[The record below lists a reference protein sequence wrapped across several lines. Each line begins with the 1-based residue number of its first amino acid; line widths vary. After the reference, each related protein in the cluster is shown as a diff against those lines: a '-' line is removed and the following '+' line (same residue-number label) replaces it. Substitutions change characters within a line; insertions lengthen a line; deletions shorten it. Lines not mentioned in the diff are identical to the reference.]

1 MHYRQLKL
9 AALSAWAAAV
19 ACRDV
24 SAPGLEA
31 RSDSPAGRGVNYTQ
45 LATKLSRNAQIYL
58 PGSDAFDAAV
68 ARWSNLSTPLAN
80 VVVVPS
86 TEHDI
91 VETVRLLSN
100 ILPHPPSVQQ
110 QLAYLPTA

>member
-9 AALSAWAAAV
+9 AALSAWAAAA
-19 ACRDV
+19 ACQHI
-24 SAPGLEA
+24 SAPSLEA
-31 RSDSPAGRGVNYTQ
+31 RSDTSSPAGGSVNYTQ

-58 PGSDAFDAAV
+58 PGSGEFDAAV
-68 ARWSNLSTPLAN
+68 ARWSDLSTPVAN
-80 VVVVPS
+80 VVVVPN

-100 ILPHPPSVQQ
+100 IFPHPPSVEQ
-110 QLAYLPTA
+110 

>member
-1 MHYRQLKL
+1 MSYRQLKL
-9 AALSAWAAAV
+9 AALSAWAVVV

-24 SAPGLEA
+24 SAPGLET
-31 RSDSPAGRGVNYTQ
+31 RGDGLAGGVNYTQ
-45 LATKLSRNAQIYL
+45 LATNLSKNAQIYL

-68 ARWSNLSTPLAN
+68 ARWSNLSTPVAN

-100 ILPHPPSVQQ
+100 IHPHHPSVQQ

>member
-9 AALSAWAAAV
+9 AALLVWAVAV

-24 SAPGLEA
+24 SAPSLEA
-31 RSDSPAGRGVNYTQ
+31 RGDYPAGSVNYTQ
-45 LATKLSRNAQIYL
+45 LAEKLSRTAQIYL

-68 ARWSNLSTPLAN
+68 ARWSNLSTPVAN

-91 VETVRLLSN
+91 VETVRLLYN
-100 ILPHPPSVQQ
+100 IPPHPHPES
-110 QLAYLPTA
+110 LLW